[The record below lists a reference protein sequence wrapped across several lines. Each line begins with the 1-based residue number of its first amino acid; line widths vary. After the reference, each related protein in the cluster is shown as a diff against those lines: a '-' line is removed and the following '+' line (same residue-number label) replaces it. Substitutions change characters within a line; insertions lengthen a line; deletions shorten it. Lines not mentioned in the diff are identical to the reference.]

1 MTTDRRRLPLSFRR
15 SETTSAE
22 RESQGERTAAGGK
35 EMAFPDRP
43 VTSRIAL
50 VRVRKQFESQTGTVT
65 AVEDISL
72 HIPEGKFFV
81 IVGPSGCGKTTILRM
96 LAGLDHVTSGEIR
109 VSAGRDGR
117 PLNSMVFQGDALL
130 PWMTLRDNVA
140 YGLRMRRVPRN
151 TIREVVDHY
160 LAMAGLR
167 DFADSYPHQVS
178 GGMRQRASIARA
190 FSNDPEI
197 LLMDE
202 PFSQLDEQNRL
213 LLQQELLRLWEA
225 SRKTVVFI
233 THSVDEAIA
242 LGDTIMVMTA
252 RPGRLK
258 SLLDVPFDR
267 PRDVF
272 SMRVTR
278 QYLEFADQIWRELRE
293 EVEKA
298 RWLEERSV
306 R

>member
-1 MTTDRRRLPLSFRR
+1 M
-15 SETTSAE
+15 ETLE
-22 RESQGERTAAGGK
+22 NGRELAAK
-35 EMAFPDRP
+35 
-43 VTSRIAL
+43 IAL
-50 VRVRKQFESQTGTVT
+50 VNLTKQFEGRSGTVT
-65 AVEDISL
+65 AVDDVTL
-72 HIPEGKFFV
+72 DIPEGKFFV

-96 LAGLDHVTSGEIR
+96 LAGLERQTSGDMKIA
-109 VSAGRDGR
+109 AGSEGR

-140 YGLRMRRVPRN
+140 YGLRMRRVPRA

-160 LAMAGLR
+160 LGMTGLR
-167 DFADSYPHQVS
+167 DFADAYPHQVS

-213 LLQQELLRLWEA
+213 LLQQELLRLWEQ

-252 RPGRLK
+252 RPGRVK
-258 SLLDVPFDR
+258 SLLEVPFDR

-272 SMRVTR
+272 KMRVTK
-278 QYLEFADQIWRELRE
+278 QYVEFADQIWHELRT
-293 EVEKA
+293 EVDRA
-298 RWLEERSV
+298 RLLEEKRVS
-306 R
+306 

>member
-1 MTTDRRRLPLSFRR
+1 M
-15 SETTSAE
+15 ETLE
-22 RESQGERTAAGGK
+22 NGRKAATK
-35 EMAFPDRP
+35 
-43 VTSRIAL
+43 IAL
-50 VRVRKQFESQTGTVT
+50 VNLTKQFEGRSGTVT
-65 AVEDISL
+65 AISDITL
-72 HIPEGKFFV
+72 DIPEGKFFV
-81 IVGPSGCGKTTILRM
+81 IVGPSGCGKTTLLRI
-96 LAGLDHVTSGEIR
+96 LAGLERQTSGEVKIA
-109 VSAGRDGR
+109 SSSDSR

-140 YGLRMRRVPRN
+140 YGLKMRRVPRS
-151 TIREVVDHY
+151 TIREVVDRY
-160 LAMAGLR
+160 LDMTGLR
-167 DFADSYPHQVS
+167 DFADAYPHQVS

-190 FSNDPEI
+190 FSNDPDI

-213 LLQQELLRLWEA
+213 LLQQELLRIWEE

-252 RPGRLK
+252 RPGRVK

-272 SMRVTR
+272 RMRVSK
-278 QYLEFADQIWRELRE
+278 QYVEFADRIWHELRT
-293 EVEKA
+293 EVDRA
-298 RWLEERSV
+298 RLLEEKKSS
-306 R
+306 